1 MKQIISIALLTIFT
15 GIFSSCTDWLD
26 QKSYSEVG
34 GNELYQTESG
44 AQEALNGLYL
54 GLAGSTLYGGELTVG
69 LLEALSMHYSIPADH
84 KYEEVTNVEYN
95 TSASK
100 STFLS
105 IWKGCYKLIAECNVF
120 LTQIEQNQTSYDADN
135 Y

>member
-44 AQEALNGLYL
+44 AQEALNGLYF
-54 GLAGSTLYGGELTVG
+54 YPV
-69 LLEALSMHYSIPADH
+69 
-84 KYEEVTNVEYN
+84 
-95 TSASK
+95 
-100 STFLS
+100 
-105 IWKGCYKLIAECNVF
+105 WR
-120 LTQIEQNQTSYDADN
+120 
-135 Y
+135 